1 MTEALHL
8 EGDRV
13 QFCSVLPSWMH
24 IEAQKL
30 ITSSR
35 DIKSIKPDSASRRK
49 CTLAQKH
56 TSAKDKTGETRTKQE
71 SDRRISPGII
81 SQSISLLTVYQSP
94 TTLPTVFFLILQ
106 KTDWS
111 WKLNVSCDTNYAYKV
126 TATTHIYVCCVYV
139 PSSVLFLAPSVHK
152 HLLNNVHNLCLARA
166 LRPGLDNFDSSLE
179 NQCRDGTESEPEGER
194 LLVVVVVVA
203 GGMG

>member
-1 MTEALHL
+1 
-8 EGDRV
+8 
-13 QFCSVLPSWMH
+13 MH

-56 TSAKDKTGETRTKQE
+56 TSARETRTKQE

-106 KTDWS
+106 K
-111 WKLNVSCDTNYAYKV
+111 KLID
-126 TATTHIYVCCVYV
+126 
-139 PSSVLFLAPSVHK
+139 
-152 HLLNNVHNLCLARA
+152 R
-166 LRPGLDNFDSSLE
+166 E
-179 NQCRDGTESEPEGER
+179 N
-194 LLVVVVVVA
+194 
-203 GGMG
+203 